1 MTEQQPISFRS
12 LPLLLLVS
20 CAGLTGLLL
29 WSYGPALAEMAY
41 KWHREPQ
48 YSHGYL
54 VPLFA
59 GYLLWLRRQAAP
71 RPFFQPSWWGVVIL
85 AGSMT
90 IRLTAAYY
98 FFEWLDAITI
108 LSGLAGV
115 VVLFGG
121 WPALRWTWPAVAF
134 LFFMVPL
141 PYRVEILLGGPLQ
154 QLATIAST
162 YVLQTLG
169 QPAIAEGTTINIH
182 EIKLGIVE
190 ACSGL
195 RMLIIFFALSTG
207 VALMIRKRLWEKAL
221 IVASAIP
228 IALITNI
235 VRITATG
242 LLHVYVSSEVANAV
256 FHDLAGWLMMPF
268 ALGLLWIEL
277 RILAHLLIEPDL
289 DDGPV
294 AFHQAQFLT

>member
-1 MTEQQPISFRS
+1 MTEQPSRSFRS
-12 LPLLLLVS
+12 MPVALLVS
-20 CAGLTGLLL
+20 CAGLTALLL
-29 WSYGPALAEMAY
+29 WSYGPALGEMAY

-59 GYLLWLRRQAAP
+59 LALLWMRRQSVP
-71 RPFFQPSWWGVVIL
+71 QPFFQPSWWGVGIL
-85 AGSMT
+85 VASVVV
-90 IRLTAAYY
+90 RLTAAFY
-98 FFEWLDAITI
+98 FFEWVDAITI
-108 LSGLAGV
+108 LGGLAGV

-121 WPALRWTWPAVAF
+121 WPALRWAWPSVAF

-154 QLATIAST
+154 QLATISST

-169 QPAIAEGTTINIH
+169 QPAVAEGNTINIH

-207 VALMIRKRLWEKAL
+207 VALVIHKRLWEKAL

-228 IALITNI
+228 IALVTNI

-268 ALGLLWIEL
+268 ALVLLWVEL
-277 RILAHLLIEPDL
+277 RVMATLLIEPDL
-289 DDGPV
+289 NGPV
-294 AFHQAQFLT
+294 GLHQAQFLT